1 MLKLSISGADSKIF
15 FSNPDI
21 PVLILMR
28 IIEALILNERCPE
41 QLWLLFLNLVTK
53 TMLFDQ
59 QQVLSALSLAR
70 THCRSQA
77 RGNSLHNGNENSA
90 SRPTGNRNTG
100 RGRNFSLPSGN
111 GTCSSLRD
119 GNRRKS
125 GLRTCNSDWHLYKDG
140 TRSPYE
146 DEINCRLLRG
156 GRKSWCPLVQED
168 GINRRAEARN
178 SGIFNENERNSAHLC
193 GDEKNSELSCKEVQN
208 SELLCKEDKNSE
220 LLYGNEKIHG
230 DEKNSELPCED
241 EKNSELPCKEDKI
254 SELPFRDDQNSEL
267 PYGNEKISDLFCK
280 DGKNCDVSLLREDT
294 RQPGQEHQLLDTA
307 NR

>member
-1 MLKLSISGADSKIF
+1 MLKLSISGADLKIF

-41 QLWLLFLNLVTK
+41 QLWLLFLNLVNK

-90 SRPTGNRNTG
+90 ITPTGNRNTG

-208 SELLCKEDKNSE
+208 SELL
-220 LLYGNEKIHG
+220 YGNEKIHG

-267 PYGNEKISDLFCK
+267 PYGDEKNSDLFCK